1 MGTLSTSGTVRL
13 TMGQA
18 VVNYLTHQYSERDG
32 QRQRLIAGMFGIMGH
47 GNVAGVG
54 QGAAQFRNDM
64 RWMQVRNEQSM
75 VHAAVAFAKERKG
88 LSTLACSASIGPGAT
103 NMITG
108 ATTATIN
115 RLPVLLLPSDIY
127 VTRRQGPVLQQIE
140 HPLEGD
146 TSSND
151 AFRPVS
157 RYFDRISR
165 AEQLLTALPEAM
177 RVLTTPGETG
187 AVTLAL
193 PQDLQSMAHDYP
205 ASFFADREWRV
216 RRPEP
221 SDRDIADVLEL
232 LANAS
237 RPVIV
242 AGGGVMYSD
251 ATDDLVALAAAAGI
265 PIIETFAGRG
275 ACSVNDWFALGG
287 VGVTGNPLANKVARD
302 ADLVIAIG
310 TRLADF
316 VTASQSIFQ
325 HPDVRFVGIN
335 VSAHDA
341 YKNGALPV
349 VADARATISRL
360 LGGITPAHSTSA
372 AYRQEV
378 AEGRGE
384 WITVRDAVLAP
395 SDEPLPPQAELVGA
409 MNRSAQRGD
418 VIIAA
423 AGSAPGDVMMAWD
436 ATGGRS
442 VHLEWGTSCMGYEI
456 PAGIGARLARPDGE
470 VIVFIG
476 DGTFLMQPSEIVSS
490 LQEGLRITIVISV
503 NYGFQCIRDLQLAT
517 TGADFAN
524 EFRERDGASLA
535 GDYVQLDLAKVAE
548 GLGATVHRASTVAE
562 FDDALA
568 KSRSADRTTVIVI
581 ETTRERSLPGSEVW
595 NEVIPPEV
603 SGDGSGE
610 LIYAGYAESRDRLQ
624 RFYY

>member
-1 MGTLSTSGTVRL
+1 
-13 TMGQA
+13 MGQA
-18 VVNYLTHQYSERDG
+18 VVRYLTHQYSERDG
-32 QRQRLIAGMFGIMGH
+32 HVRRLVPGMFGIMGH

-54 QGAAQFRNDM
+54 AALAGFREEM
-64 RWMQVRNEQSM
+64 RYLQVRNEQSM
-75 VHAAVAFAKERKG
+75 VHAAIGFAKESKG

-115 RLPVLLLPSDIY
+115 RIPVLLLPSDIY

-205 ASFFADREWRV
+205 ASFFTDRQWRV

-221 SDRDIADVLEL
+221 SDADIADVLEL
-232 LANAS
+232 LASAE
-237 RPVIV
+237 RPLIV
-242 AGGGVMYSD
+242 AGGGVLYSD
-251 ATDDLVALAAAAGI
+251 ATAELMALARAAGI
-265 PIIETFAGRG
+265 PVAETFAGRG
-275 ACSVNDWFALGG
+275 ACTEDDWFCLGG
-287 VGVTGNPLANKVARD
+287 LGVTGNPMANAVARR
-302 ADLVIAIG
+302 ADLVVAVG

-316 VTASQSIFQ
+316 VTASQSLFQ
-325 HPDVRFVGIN
+325 DPGVRFVGIN
-335 VSAHDA
+335 VCAQDA

-349 VADARATISRL
+349 VADAKVVLRRL
-360 LGGITPAHSTSA
+360 SEGLSPAHATDDS
-372 AYRQEV
+372 YRHEV
-378 AEGRGE
+378 SGARRE
-384 WITVRDAVLAP
+384 WTVVRDAVLAP
-395 SDEPLPPQAELVGA
+395 SQGTEPPQAQVVGA
-409 MNRSAQRGD
+409 LQRAAQPGD

-423 AGSAPGDVMMAWD
+423 AGSAPGDLMMAWD
-436 ATGGRS
+436 ASGDRS

-470 VIVFIG
+470 VVVFIG
-476 DGTFLMQPSEIVSS
+476 DGTFLMQPSEIVSAV
-490 LQEGLRITIVISV
+490 QERARLTIVISV
-503 NYGFQCIRDLQLAT
+503 NHGFQCIRDLQLAT
-517 TGADFAN
+517 TGVDFGN
-524 EFRERDGASLA
+524 EFRVREGSALA
-535 GDYVQLDLAKVAE
+535 GDYVDLDLAKVAE
-548 GLGATVHRASTVAE
+548 GLGAIVHRADTIAE
-562 FDDALA
+562 FETALA
-568 KSRSADRTTVIVI
+568 QSRTAERTTVIVI
-581 ETTRERSLPGSEVW
+581 ETTRQRALPGSGVW

-603 SGDGSGE
+603 AIDGSPE
-610 LIYAGYAESRDRLQ
+610 PLHAAYVEARDRVQ